1 MKTLLERVREYR
13 DHIRSVL
20 VTECGDIPNLFVL
33 PSSRPI
39 KKVSNLSRIRG
50 TKLKISVPSATD
62 VREIGTTAVAR
73 ACSREELALVIKQ
86 MNHDAVTGEHYYECT
101 RADSDACKMFK
112 TIEKLLNCSSIADG
126 ASPSADSKGR
136 VSQCFTT
143 WKWS

>member
-1 MKTLLERVREYR
+1 MTQVEFDYGTETDGLYTVSTSEHKTGVSDCVNCIMFMKTLLERVREYR

-39 KKVSNLSRIRG
+39 EKVSNLSRILG

-73 ACSREELALVIKQ
+73 ACSREELL
-86 MNHDAVTGEHYYECT
+86 
-101 RADSDACKMFK
+101 
-112 TIEKLLNCSSIADG
+112 
-126 ASPSADSKGR
+126 
-136 VSQCFTT
+136 
-143 WKWS
+143 